1 MNGKIYI
8 KLTVMSKRA
17 VCIIIFIFIMS
28 FIKNIIRIAKTGNFK
43 ASVYYLIQDWDL
55 SLA

>member
-1 MNGKIYI
+1 
-8 KLTVMSKRA
+8 
-17 VCIIIFIFIMS
+17 MS